1 MAVNKYFYLDEAGL
15 GQYDTLIK
23 QYIGSSDYCKILYG
37 TTSYWNNQSQLVSEL
52 DTAYVYTDYYTDGS
66 GNYVPAVKLGDGVAY
81 LIDRPVLTKIQDEHI
96 ADQISHI
103 TAAERTAW
111 NDKVTCYIN
120 SNNPNR
126 LIFTKNS
133 GGS

>member
-1 MAVNKYFYLDEAGL
+1 MAVNKFFYLDEAGL

-23 QYIGSSDYCKILYG
+23 QYIGASDYCKILYG
-37 TTSYWNNQSQLVSEL
+37 TTSYWNSQAQLVSEL
-52 DTAYVYTDYYTDGS
+52 DTAYVYTDYYTDSS
-66 GNYVPAVKLGDGVAY
+66 GNYVPAIKLGDGVAY

-96 ADQISHI
+96 ADSISHI

-111 NDKVTCYIN
+111 NDKVTCYVN